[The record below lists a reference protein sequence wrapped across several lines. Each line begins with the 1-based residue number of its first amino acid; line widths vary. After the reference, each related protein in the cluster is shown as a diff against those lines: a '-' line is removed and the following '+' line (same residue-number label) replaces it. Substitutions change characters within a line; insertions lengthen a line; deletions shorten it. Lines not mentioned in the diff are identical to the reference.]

1 VALDAGARRVLLAVG
16 LALAVAAV
24 YWPARGHEWLNYDDD
39 VYVTSNPDIA
49 LGLSGEGFGWA
60 FTSFQGANWFPLTRL
75 SWMLDYELSG
85 LDARRFHTTG
95 LLLHAAATALLFLA
109 LARLTGNFGRSAFAA
124 GIFGLH
130 PLQVEAV
137 AWAAGRKDPLSALW
151 FAAALWCYAAPRG
164 RTRDVTVFA
173 CLAFGLMAKQTLV
186 TLPFL
191 LLLLDAWPGER
202 LHPGSPG
209 FGRALRR
216 AVVEKLPL
224 FALVAAATVMT
235 LWAQS
240 SAGVV
245 AGVDRLPLL
254 ARAANASLAIV
265 TYLRRALLP
274 TDLGVFYPHP
284 GTDFSGS
291 AALAAAAGVALL
303 TVFAVRVARVCPAV
317 TVGWLWF
324 LGMLVP
330 VLGLVQ
336 VGDQSTADRY
346 TYLPLVGLAIAV
358 AWGVPAAI
366 ERIRPGAKKLVAALA
381 LLCLVACGATTTRQL
396 AYWRNSESL
405 MRHTLNVTGNNY
417 IAHAYLGAA
426 LLERGDVAGTVDNW
440 RASGRIAPGYVTV
453 ANNLAWL
460 LATHPAA
467 DPEAS
472 EEAVALAER
481 AVRLSGNSPASLD
494 TLAAAYARAGRSG
507 DAVRTAARARKA
519 ALADGDAA
527 LADEISRRL
536 ASYRSGGAWREE

>member
-1 VALDAGARRVLLAVG
+1 MALGGGAQRALLAIS
-16 LALAVAAV
+16 LALVVAAV
-24 YWPARGHEWLNYDDD
+24 YWPAREHEWLNYDDD
-39 VYVTSNPDIA
+39 VYVTNNPGIT
-49 LGLSGEGFGWA
+49 LGLSGEGLDWA

-85 LDARRFHTTG
+85 LDARRFHTTS

-109 LARLTGNFGRSAFAA
+109 LARLTGSPGRSAFAA

-164 RTRDVTVFA
+164 RARNAAVFV

-202 LHPGSPG
+202 LHPRAAD

-224 FALVAAATVMT
+224 FALVAAVSVMT
-235 LWAQS
+235 VWAQG
-240 SAGVV
+240 SAGVI
-245 AGVDRLPLL
+245 AGVDRLPLV
-254 ARAANASLAIV
+254 ARAANASLAIA
-265 TYLRRALLP
+265 TYLRRAVLP

-284 GTDFSGS
+284 GTDFSGG
-291 AALAAAAGVALL
+291 AALAATAGIALL
-303 TVFAVRVARVCPAV
+303 TLFAFRVARACPAV

-336 VGDQSTADRY
+336 VGDQGAADRY
-346 TYLPLVGLAIAV
+346 MYLPLAGLAIAV
-358 AWGVPAAI
+358 AWGVPAGV
-366 ERIRPGAKKLVAALA
+366 ERLRPGSEKLLAALA
-381 LLCLVACGATTTRQL
+381 LLCLVACGAATTRQL
-396 AYWRNSESL
+396 AHWRSSESL
-405 MRHTLNVTGNNY
+405 MRHTLGVTSDNY
-417 IAHAYLGAA
+417 VAHAYLGRA
-426 LLERGDVAGTVDNW
+426 LLEQGDVAGAVSSW
-440 RASGRIAPGYVTV
+440 RASARIAPGAATV
-453 ANNLAWL
+453 ANNLAWI

-467 DPEAS
+467 VPYGP

-481 AVRLSGNSPASLD
+481 AARLTGNSPASLD
-494 TLAAAYARAGRSG
+494 TLAAAYARAGRSD
-507 DAVRTAARARKA
+507 DAVGTAARALDA
-519 ALADGDAA
+519 ALAAGDTA
-527 LADEISRRL
+527 LADEISRRM
-536 ASYRSGGAWREE
+536 ARYRSGGAWREE